1 MTLPQADR
9 DRLAEWMGWERRE
22 HDYDVALR
30 PGATDTARG
39 HLWYDGDEFVMW
51 GENFLNPPDWREAGM
66 LLERLKETPYRAK
79 LLQGQGMDACTIYD
93 MTTGKAVVGK
103 ANKKA
108 PEAVALAVLA
118 MLEAQE

>member
-1 MTLPQADR
+1 MNQNDR
-9 DRLAEWMGWERRE
+9 DNLAEWLNWERRE

-39 HLWYDGDEFVMW
+39 HLWYDGDEFVAW

-66 LLERLKETPYRAK
+66 LLEGVTETGRNV
-79 LLQGQGMDACTIYD
+79 D
-93 MTTGKAVVGK
+93 MVIREGLTYCSIHKFGTASFKAQTQK
-103 ANKKA
+103 PAD

-118 MLEAQE
+118 MLDAQD

>member
-39 HLWYDGDEFVMW
+39 HLWYDGDEFVAW

-66 LLERLKETPYRAK
+66 LLERAAEKGWEVWLGYERV
-79 LLQGQGMDACTIYD
+79 GYD
-93 MTTGKAVVGK
+93 GDEKAWFVLVSD
-103 ANKKA
+103 
-108 PEAVALAVLA
+108 VAA
-118 MLEAQE
+118 